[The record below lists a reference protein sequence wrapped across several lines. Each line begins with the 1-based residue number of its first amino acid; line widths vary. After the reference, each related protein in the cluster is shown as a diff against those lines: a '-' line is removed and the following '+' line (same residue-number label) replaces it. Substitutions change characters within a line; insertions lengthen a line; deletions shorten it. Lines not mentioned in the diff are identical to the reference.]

1 LKRELA
7 VASQERDILKK
18 SHQHLLAGRGMR
30 YPFIAE
36 QRGGFPISRM
46 CAVLGVSRSG
56 YYAWR
61 ERGPSP
67 RRQAN
72 QVLVEAIRRVHRES
86 RRSYGSPRIHVALR
100 GLGLACG
107 RHRVARLMRQQGLV
121 GVKAHRR
128 PFTSQ
133 RSPGA
138 VAAPNLLGRDFH
150 APFPNQ
156 KWVADITT
164 IATAEGRLY
173 LATILDLCSRM
184 IVGWSIADHMQTSLV
199 ERALLM
205 ALGRRP
211 LSHPLLHHSDHGSQ
225 YTSDAYQARLAA
237 LRARI
242 SMNGIG
248 NCYDNAVMESFY
260 ATLKT
265 ECAPRPFHSRQEA
278 TTAIFEYI
286 EGWYN
291 RQRIHSSLGYLS
303 PASFEQQISLDKNT
317 VHKSGA
323 SPIPTRIGQGRRGGR
338 KV

>member
-1 LKRELA
+1 MK
-7 VASQERDILKK
+7 
-18 SHQHLLAGRGMR
+18 
-30 YPFIAE
+30 YPFIAD
-36 QRGGFPISRM
+36 QQGVFPISRM

-72 QVLVEAIRRVHRES
+72 QALVEAIRRVHRES
-86 RRSYGSPRIHVALR
+86 RRTYGSPRIHVALQ

-107 RHRVARLMRQQGLV
+107 RHRVARLMRQQGLA
-121 GVKAHRR
+121 GVKTRRR
-128 PFTSQ
+128 PFTS
-133 RSPGA
+133 RPSPGA

-156 KWVADITT
+156 KWVADITI

-184 IVGWSIADHMQTSLV
+184 IVGWSIAEHMQTSLV
-199 ERALLM
+199 ERALVM
-205 ALGRRP
+205 ALGRRHM
-211 LSHPLLHHSDHGSQ
+211 SHPLLHHSDQGSQ

-242 SMNGIG
+242 SMNGVG

-265 ECAPRPFHSRQEA
+265 ECASRPFRSRQEA
-278 TTAIFEYI
+278 TTAVFEYI

-303 PASFEQQISLDKNT
+303 PASFEQQISLDKET
-317 VHKSGA
+317 VHNSGA
-323 SPIPTRIGQGRRGGR
+323 SPAASRRRGGR
-338 KV
+338 G

>member
-1 LKRELA
+1 MK
-7 VASQERDILKK
+7 
-18 SHQHLLAGRGMR
+18 
-30 YPFIAE
+30 YPFIAD
-36 QRGGFPISRM
+36 QQGVFPISRM
-46 CAVLGVSRSG
+46 CAVLEVSRSG

-67 RRQAN
+67 RRQAD
-72 QVLVEAIRRVHRES
+72 QALVEAIRRVHRES
-86 RRSYGSPRIHVALR
+86 RRTHGSPRIHVALQ

-107 RHRVARLMRQQGLV
+107 RHRVARLMRQQGLA
-121 GVKAHRR
+121 GVKTRRR
-128 PFTSQ
+128 PFTS
-133 RSPGA
+133 RPSPGA

-156 KWVADITT
+156 KWVADITI

-184 IVGWSIADHMQTSLV
+184 IVGWSIAEHMQTSLV
-199 ERALLM
+199 ERALVM
-205 ALGRRP
+205 ALGRRH
-211 LSHPLLHHSDHGSQ
+211 LSHPLLHHSDQGSQ

-242 SMNGIG
+242 SMNGVG

-265 ECAPRPFHSRQEA
+265 ECASRPFRSRQEA
-278 TTAIFEYI
+278 TTAVFEYI

-303 PASFEQQISLDKNT
+303 PASFEQQISLDKET
-317 VHKSGA
+317 VHNSGA
-323 SPIPTRIGQGRRGGR
+323 SPHRHSRVWRRGGGTQGGGGPKAPR
-338 KV
+338 LLQNLTPPPA

>member
-1 LKRELA
+1 MK
-7 VASQERDILKK
+7 
-18 SHQHLLAGRGMR
+18 
-30 YPFIAE
+30 YPFIAD
-36 QRGGFPISRM
+36 QQGVFPISRM
-46 CAVLGVSRSG
+46 CAVLEVSRSG

-72 QVLVEAIRRVHRES
+72 QALVEAIRRVHRES
-86 RRSYGSPRIHVALR
+86 RRTHGSPRIHVALQ

-107 RHRVARLMRQQGLV
+107 RHRVARLMRQQGLA
-121 GVKAHRR
+121 GVKTRRR
-128 PFTSQ
+128 PFTS
-133 RSPGA
+133 RPSPGA

-156 KWVADITT
+156 KWVADITI

-184 IVGWSIADHMQTSLV
+184 IVGWSIAEHMQTSLV
-199 ERALLM
+199 ERALVM
-205 ALGRRP
+205 ALGRRHMR
-211 LSHPLLHHSDHGSQ
+211 HPLLHHSDQGSQ

-242 SMNGIG
+242 SMNGVG

-265 ECAPRPFHSRQEA
+265 ECASRPFRSRQEA
-278 TTAIFEYI
+278 TTAVFEYI

-303 PASFEQQISLDKNT
+303 PASFEQQISLDKET
-317 VHKSGA
+317 VHNSGA
-323 SPIPTRIGQGRRGGR
+323 SPSTQPSVAERGRISRRRGAFGPPPPS
-338 KV
+338 KPHPSPG

>member
-1 LKRELA
+1 MK
-7 VASQERDILKK
+7 
-18 SHQHLLAGRGMR
+18 
-30 YPFIAE
+30 YPFIAD
-36 QRGGFPISRM
+36 QQGVFPISRM

-61 ERGPSP
+61 ERGPGP

-72 QVLVEAIRRVHRES
+72 QVLMEAIRRVHRES

-107 RHRVARLMRQQGLV
+107 RHRVARLMRQHGVV

-128 PFTSQ
+128 SFTSQ
-133 RSPGA
+133 PRPGA

-150 APFPNQ
+150 APLPNQ

-237 LRARI
+237 
-242 SMNGIG
+242 SG
-248 NCYDNAVMESFY
+248 
-260 ATLKT
+260 
-265 ECAPRPFHSRQEA
+265 
-278 TTAIFEYI
+278 
-286 EGWYN
+286 
-291 RQRIHSSLGYLS
+291 LGS
-303 PASFEQQISLDKNT
+303 A
-317 VHKSGA
+317 
-323 SPIPTRIGQGRRGGR
+323 
-338 KV
+338 